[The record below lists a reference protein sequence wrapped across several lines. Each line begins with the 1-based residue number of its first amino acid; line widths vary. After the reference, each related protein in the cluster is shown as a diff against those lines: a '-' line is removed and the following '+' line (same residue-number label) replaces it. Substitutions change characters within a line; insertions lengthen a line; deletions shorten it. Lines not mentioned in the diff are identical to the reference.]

1 MFARARKAQNEVQD
15 ILAESAVLRPFL
27 NNSAVAPSVP
37 TAQALAVE
45 THRQEAAPL
54 ATSDA
59 AYSHLKSQLEN
70 VGLQPRS
77 ASAVGREVLTALSLG
92 QAVFLQGSMAPVL
105 ARTVASSL
113 SGARWAELDV
123 PADLKDG
130 ALVKPVVETAAA
142 NEGTAM
148 LVLNGANRS
157 CIDAYGSDLIRLL
170 AERSAGM
177 PAAPGLM
184 LVGVL
189 SEGLAPCRPI
199 QC

>member
-1 MFARARKAQNEVQD
+1 MTEAVEQSKRQVAEEYRKELEKRKSQLGDEVEELKAKKRGVEAEIKEVRKRLAEEEALKQKTAESVAEAMFARARKAQNEVQD

-37 TAQALAVE
+37 TARALAVE

-113 SGARWAELDV
+113 SGR
-123 PADLKDG
+123 
-130 ALVKPVVETAAA
+130 
-142 NEGTAM
+142 
-148 LVLNGANRS
+148 
-157 CIDAYGSDLIRLL
+157 
-170 AERSAGM
+170 AG
-177 PAAPGLM
+177 P
-184 LVGVL
+184 
-189 SEGLAPCRPI
+189 SWTCRPI
-199 QC
+199 